1 MDTQDKSAWCGWL
14 RGVLAD
20 MLAGT
25 GLRPEVEYEPETDRC
40 LVRIVCPLEWRV
52 THWIRGDELTLEKAL
67 ETVDP
72 VLLFYRE
79 AWPERMCSDAQ
90 YELFR
95 QVPGVFEW
103 TTEQAP
109 EILYRVTMQQLQRR
123 YGPRCIK
130 GITMY
135 EDQLVV
141 HTRWAGDFYIGID
154 QYRKRLEEVSHAMRA
169 FMRKPLRHQYLYQ
182 LRHGKKPEK

>member
-1 MDTQDKSAWCGWL
+1 M
-14 RGVLAD
+14 
-20 MLAGT
+20 
-25 GLRPEVEYEPETDRC
+25 
-40 LVRIVCPLEWRV
+40 
-52 THWIRGDELTLEKAL
+52 
-67 ETVDP
+67 
-72 VLLFYRE
+72 
-79 AWPERMCSDAQ
+79 
-90 YELFR
+90 
-95 QVPGVFEW
+95 FEW
-103 TTEQAP
+103 TTERAP

-182 LRHGKKPEK
+182 LRHGKKRWKPFPSECSSGRRPSAWPC

>member
-1 MDTQDKSAWCGWL
+1 MDRQDKSAWCGWL

-25 GLRPEVEYEPETDRC
+25 GLRPEVEYVPETDRC

-52 THWIRGDELTLEKAL
+52 TNWLQGNELTLEKAL

-95 QVPGVFEW
+95 QVPGCSSG
-103 TTEQAP
+103 
-109 EILYRVTMQQLQRR
+109 RR
-123 YGPRCIK
+123 NGRRRFS
-130 GITMY
+130 T
-135 EDQLVV
+135 
-141 HTRWAGDFYIGID
+141 A
-154 QYRKRLEEVSHAMRA
+154 
-169 FMRKPLRHQYLYQ
+169 
-182 LRHGKKPEK
+182 

>member
-1 MDTQDKSAWCGWL
+1 MEDRNAWFDWL

-20 MLAGT
+20 LLAGT
-25 GLRPEVEYEPETDRC
+25 GLRPEVTFVPETDRC

-52 THWIRGDELTLEKAL
+52 DNWVDASALTLDKAV
-67 ETVDP
+67 EIVEA
-72 VLLFYRE
+72 VLAFFRE
-79 AWPERMCSDAQ
+79 AWPERMCDDRQ

-95 QVPGVFEW
+95 RIPGSFTW

-109 EILYRVTMQQLQRR
+109 EILYRVTLQQLTQR
-123 YGPRCIK
+123 YGPRSVT
-130 GITMY
+130 GITTY
-135 EDQLVV
+135 EDLLVV
-141 HTRWAGDFYIGID
+141 HTRWAGDFSIGID
-154 QYRKRLEEVSHAMRA
+154 NYRKRLEEVAHAMRA